1 MCYVICSES
10 SNGTFVL
17 VKEIEGGEHAGFG
30 YYDSCKGDSG
40 GPAWVEILTEA
51 NYRSRLAHV
60 TGKHQMFI
68 YSRTWRPWLWRSELS
83 AGDQTVQCR
92 RKTLNKTTGVSVWYI
107 FYVSQ
112 NKTLKRRKKAR
123 AAPLPANI
131 TIAPF
136 FAI

>member
-1 MCYVICSES
+1 MVFRDHWRSDRKLEEEDAVLYFNNNVHVICSES

-92 RKTLNKTTGVSVWYI
+92 RKTLNRTTGVSVWYI
-107 FYVSQ
+107 FLCFS
-112 NKTLKRRKKAR
+112 K
-123 AAPLPANI
+123 
-131 TIAPF
+131 
-136 FAI
+136 